1 MIRLNLEFFI
11 SATEDIEKSE
21 YELLASLKYYSEQ
34 FKNYKL
40 YPALSELI
48 EISEALFMIIND
60 NLTLEIVV
68 QQMIQSTAVV
78 KKENDLAYDSSFES
92 NIDLTLDFINWAYPQ
107 IQKVIKE
114 GKAVYDFVK
123 QNLKIEVIG
132 KIPIDINEGC
142 FFIVNNVN
150 NDFQIYRYESP
161 LIYSET
167 NFSSLMKI
175 YLTRSISENNLLG
188 EDIYSIKQKL
198 IDIYTD
204 LSNPA
209 IFKVEYNLDFPF
221 EETILPIV
229 KRRLVKK
236 LLNR

>member
-209 IFKVEYNLDFPF
+209 TFKVEYNLDFPF